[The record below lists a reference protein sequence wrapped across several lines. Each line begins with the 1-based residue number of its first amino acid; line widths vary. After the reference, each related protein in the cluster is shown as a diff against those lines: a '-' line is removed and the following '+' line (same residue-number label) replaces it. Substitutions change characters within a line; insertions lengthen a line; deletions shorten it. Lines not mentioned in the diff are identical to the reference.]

1 MSDTATRQA
10 LLNEVATNSIPDHAI
25 TSQNSHEDS
34 TARSKRRIMSR
45 LDVFL
50 VHEPGKT
57 VTVPCKE
64 SDTIEVVLKWIRNKL
79 GINLDDLY
87 RDDLY
92 VNGRLIQSKDKTI
105 GDSRIFGHVLTYHR
119 LIKNP
124 SVIYIVLPSGK
135 VLEVACRLDMK
146 AVYFRYAIE
155 EKIFSRPDRTRL
167 IYNGKRFEGEIT
179 LAEFGIQYGSTV
191 YLLFMQGGEQTAENM
206 ITFQSI
212 LDAPGARPGE
222 LTPTL
227 GTFYTKGK
235 YIESHCPCS
244 PGKVHIYPGS
254 DRCELI
260 HFSPYCGECHQND
273 RATVVGVGFV
283 ECQYR
288 FIGIRKTGERVSSGW
303 KKTEGNR
310 YARLDPGEI
319 WTGWRRLIFEC
330 AKMGE
335 VNDCSIC
342 LSGLYGAF
350 EECGECD
357 CCFHASCLTK
367 YITGFCPGC
376 DLNRHLVGGSS

>member
-244 PGKVHIYPGS
+244 PGKNLFSFDVVPFTNGFGVLASRMSPSPSGVNAASGS
-254 DRCELI
+254 DDNGTSKWHLLQPSGTSGVWGSEKLPNVLVA
-260 HFSPYCGECHQND
+260 SPPS
-273 RATVVGVGFV
+273 T
-283 ECQYR
+283 
-288 FIGIRKTGERVSSGW
+288 
-303 KKTEGNR
+303 
-310 YARLDPGEI
+310 
-319 WTGWRRLIFEC
+319 
-330 AKMGE
+330 
-335 VNDCSIC
+335 
-342 LSGLYGAF
+342 
-350 EECGECD
+350 
-357 CCFHASCLTK
+357 
-367 YITGFCPGC
+367 
-376 DLNRHLVGGSS
+376 LVLKPNNAE